1 METFKIKITELKNTE
16 YNPRVIDTFKYECL
30 KKSII
35 DMPDMLEVRPLIVDE
50 DFNIL
55 AGNMRY
61 RACMDLGYTEVYVK
75 IVYDLIDAEKK
86 ELMVKDNISYGEWDE
101 QILGDNFDTTLV
113 NDWLGKEI
121 IDYSA
126 LLYEDISDEIDAL
139 HDNIKKS
146 VHIKIN
152 GDFEKAQEL
161 EKRFKERK
169 IYIGQLL
176 IDNIKEVK
184 KAYETN

>member
-1 METFKIKITELKNTE
+1 METFKIKIGDLKNTE
-16 YNPRVIDTFKYECL
+16 YNPRVIDTFKYESL

-35 DMPDMLEVRPLIVDE
+35 DLPDMLEVRPLIIDE

-61 RACMDLGYTEVYVK
+61 RACMDLGFKEIYVK
-75 IVYDLIDAEKK
+75 QILNLTDAEKK

-101 QILGDNFDTTLV
+101 QILGDNFNTAWV
-113 NDWLGKEI
+113 NDWLGNEI

-126 LLYEDISDEIDAL
+126 LLYDDISDEIEAL

-152 GDFEKAQEL
+152 GNFEQAQEL

-169 IYIGQLL
+169 IYIGALL
-176 IDNIKEVK
+176 IDKLKEVK